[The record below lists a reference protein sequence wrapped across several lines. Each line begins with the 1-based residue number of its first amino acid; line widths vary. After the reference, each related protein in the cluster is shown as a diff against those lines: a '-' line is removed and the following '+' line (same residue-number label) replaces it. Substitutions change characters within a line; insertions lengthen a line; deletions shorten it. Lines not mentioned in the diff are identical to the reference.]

1 MEDQAA
7 SLRRLTPAAQ
17 VGRSFAFLGVSG
29 CGVTTMVSEMAAGL
43 TAAQRRT
50 LIIDAHPGNPLAQRF
65 VDDPGVTLD
74 MVASSQGSLHDAVT
88 QLPFG
93 ASVMNVHSRP
103 STLMHLPEPI
113 EHRLVSE
120 YEALTR
126 DIELVLIDA
135 PSVSTDPALAALAD
149 NLVLVLTPD
158 IQTLMQAYA
167 MVKRLALEFARRCFD
182 VLVNR
187 ARDMN
192 EAQAI
197 FQRLSQVT
205 SEFLGVSLRW
215 VGFVPED
222 PMVRRAVLLR
232 TTTLHG
238 FPGSEAGTACS
249 QLAAVLPRWSSVEHG
264 NARQLFE
271 RYLAATRHLAEEA
284 ATPL

>member
-1 MEDQAA
+1 MEDQAT

-50 LIIDAHPGNPLAQRF
+50 LIIDAHPGNLLAQRF

-167 MVKRLALEFARRCFD
+167 MVKRLALEFARRRFD

>member
-167 MVKRLALEFARRCFD
+167 MVKRLALELARRRFD

>member
-1 MEDQAA
+1 MEDQAT

-167 MVKRLALEFARRCFD
+167 MVKRLALEFARRRFD

-222 PMVRRAVLLR
+222 PMVRSAVLLR

>member
-167 MVKRLALEFARRCFD
+167 MVKRLALEFARRRFD

>member
-113 EHRLVSE
+113 EHRLVTE

-167 MVKRLALEFARRCFD
+167 MVKRLALEFARRRFD

>member
-17 VGRSFAFLGVSG
+17 VGHSFAFLGVSG

-167 MVKRLALEFARRCFD
+167 MVKRLALEFARRRFD

>member
-7 SLRRLTPAAQ
+7 SLRRLTPAGQ

-167 MVKRLALEFARRCFD
+167 MVKRLALEFARRRFD

>member
-7 SLRRLTPAAQ
+7 SLRRLTPTAQ

-167 MVKRLALEFARRCFD
+167 MVKRLALEFARRRFD

>member
-135 PSVSTDPALAALAD
+135 PSVSTSTRLSASAASAGS
-149 NLVLVLTPD
+149 VLTPD

-167 MVKRLALEFARRCFD
+167 MVKRLALEFARRRFD

>member
-113 EHRLVSE
+113 EHRLVSD

-167 MVKRLALEFARRCFD
+167 MVKRLALEFARRRFD

>member
-7 SLRRLTPAAQ
+7 SMRRLTPAAQ

-167 MVKRLALEFARRCFD
+167 MVKRLALEFARRRFD

>member
-7 SLRRLTPAAQ
+7 SLRRLTPAAE

-167 MVKRLALEFARRCFD
+167 MVKRLALEFARRRFD

>member
-167 MVKRLALEFARRCFD
+167 MVKRLALEFARRRFD

-197 FQRLSQVT
+197 FQRLSQVS

>member
-50 LIIDAHPGNPLAQRF
+50 LIIDAHPGNLLAQRF

-167 MVKRLALEFARRCFD
+167 MVKRLALEFARRRFD

>member
-7 SLRRLTPAAQ
+7 SLRRLTPAAE

-167 MVKRLALEFARRCFD
+167 MVKRLALEFARRRFD

-222 PMVRRAVLLR
+222 PMVRRAVLLC